1 MLLKKGEEMSNVSN
15 PVIYEIDYNNEA
27 VNSLEVGILQEEGS
41 NAKYL
46 LDYPTVYIVH
56 DEKKSHKVSVYI
68 GETSDIRQRTKQHL
82 VEDPK
87 KREDWEGLANSEDS
101 KMYIIGHD
109 YFNKSLTLDIENKFM
124 MYMSSID
131 SVQSVYNRRTN
142 QQKEYYTADKL
153 DEIFSKIWRKLR
165 KRNKALFPV
174 EKIIKDSALFK
185 ASPFHKLSDEQI
197 RAKDKIVLKI
207 MEALTRNQSGELIWV
222 AGEAGSGKTVLMSS
236 LFYELKQLAQEE
248 SENIVLQKANSYL
261 LVNHEQ
267 QLKVY
272 QQISNKLGIT
282 SKKVPNLVTKPTTF
296 INNHTPEEKADVV
309 IVDEAHLLWTQGK
322 QSYRGSNQLYDLMKR
337 AKVVVAVFDINQV
350 LTTEQYW
357 EEEELLNL
365 EHEVNLKGNF
375 IRLENQMRI
384 NASRNT
390 IEWIRSMIDDKKI
403 NPIVQDTKGYDLKIF
418 KSPKELHQAIKEK
431 SKDENSG
438 ISRIT
443 ATFDWEYVDK
453 RKPENDDHWRV
464 KIGDWSLPWNLQLPQ
479 TKEQKRKNRN
489 LSWAE
494 QEHTVDEVGSTF
506 TIQGFDLNYAG
517 VIIGPSVKYRNGEI
531 VFDRNSS
538 QNKKATRQRTLKNGK
553 KEQFSEILLKNELNV
568 LLTRGVNGL
577 YIYAVDEELQ
587 KALLHAAK
595 G

>member
-1 MLLKKGEEMSNVSN
+1 MSKISN
-15 PVIYEIDYNNEA
+15 PVIYEIDYSYEA
-27 VNSLEVGILQEEGS
+27 VESLEGGILQEEGS

-56 DEKKSHKVSVYI
+56 DEKKSREFSVYI

-82 VEDPK
+82 IEDPK
-87 KREDWEGLANSEDS
+87 KREDWESLANSDDS

-109 YFNKSLTLDIENKFM
+109 YFNKSLTLDIENKLM

-142 QQKEYYTADKL
+142 QQKEYYTVDKL

-165 KRNKALFPV
+165 KKNKTLFPV

-197 RAKDKIVLKI
+197 QAKDKVILKI
-207 MEALTRNQSGELIWV
+207 MEALTRNQSGELILV

-248 SENIVLQKANSYL
+248 SENIVLQEANSYL

-272 QQISNKLGIT
+272 QQIANKLGIT
-282 SKKVPNLVTKPTTF
+282 SKKVPNLVSKPTTF
-296 INNHTPEEKADVV
+296 INNHTPKEKADVV

-322 QSYRGSNQLYDLMKR
+322 QSYRGKNQLYDLMER

-357 EEEELLNL
+357 EEEELLTL
-365 EHEVNLKGNF
+365 EHEANLKGNF
-375 IRLENQMRI
+375 IHLENQMRI
-384 NASRNT
+384 NASQST
-390 IEWIRSMIDDKKI
+390 INWIRSMIDDRKI
-403 NPIVQDTKGYDLKIF
+403 NPILKDIKGYDLKIF
-418 KSPKELHQAIKEK
+418 NHPKELYEAIREK
-431 SKDENSG
+431 AKDENSG

-453 RKPENDDHWRV
+453 RKPEKDDYWRV
-464 KIGDWSLPWNLQLPQ
+464 KIGNWSLPWNLQLPQ
-479 TKEQKRKNRN
+479 MKEQKRKNRN

-494 QEHTVDEVGSTF
+494 QEQTIYEVGSTF

-517 VIIGPSVKYRNGEI
+517 VIIVPSVKYRNGEI
-531 VFDRNSS
+531 VFDRSSS

-553 KEQFSEILLKNELNV
+553 KEQFSDMLLKNELNV

-587 KALLHAAK
+587 KALINAAK

>member
-1 MLLKKGEEMSNVSN
+1 MSKISN
-15 PVIYEIDYNNEA
+15 PVIYETDYSYEA
-27 VNSLEVGILQEEGS
+27 VKSLEGGILQEVGP

-56 DEKKSHKVSVYI
+56 DEKKSREFSVYI

-82 VEDPK
+82 IEDPK
-87 KREDWEGLANSEDS
+87 KREDWESLANSDNS

-109 YFNKSLTLDIENKFM
+109 YFNKSLTLDIENKLM

-142 QQKEYYTADKL
+142 QQKEYYTVDKL

-165 KRNKALFPV
+165 KKNKTLFPV

-197 RAKDKIVLKI
+197 QAKDKVILKI
-207 MEALTRNQSGELIWV
+207 MEALTRNQSGELILV
-222 AGEAGSGKTVLMSS
+222 TGEAGSGKTVLMSS

-248 SENIVLQKANSYL
+248 SENIVLQEANSYL

-272 QQISNKLGIT
+272 QQIANKLGIT
-282 SKKVPNLVTKPTTF
+282 SKKVPNLVSKPTTF

-322 QSYRGSNQLYDLMKR
+322 QSYRGKNQLYDLMER

-357 EEEELLNL
+357 EEEELLTL
-365 EHEVNLKGNF
+365 EHEANLKGNF
-375 IRLENQMRI
+375 IHLENQMRI
-384 NASRNT
+384 NASQST
-390 IEWIRSMIDDKKI
+390 INWIRSMIDDRKI
-403 NPIVQDTKGYDLKIF
+403 NPILKDIKGYDLKIF
-418 KSPKELHQAIKEK
+418 NHPKELYEAIREK
-431 SKDENSG
+431 AKDENSG

-453 RKPENDDHWRV
+453 RKPENDDYWRV

-479 TKEQKRKNRN
+479 MKEQKRKNRN

-494 QEHTVDEVGSTF
+494 QEQTIYEVGSTF

-531 VFDRNSS
+531 VFDRSFS

-553 KEQFSEILLKNELNV
+553 KEQFSDMLLKNELNV

-587 KALLHAAK
+587 KALINAAK

>member
-1 MLLKKGEEMSNVSN
+1 MSKISN
-15 PVIYEIDYNNEA
+15 PVIYETDYSYEA
-27 VNSLEVGILQEEGS
+27 VKSLEGGILQEEGP

-56 DEKKSHKVSVYI
+56 DEKKSREFSVYI

-82 VEDPK
+82 IEDPK
-87 KREDWEGLANSEDS
+87 KREDWESLAKSDDS
-101 KMYIIGHD
+101 KMYIIGHN
-109 YFNKSLTLDIENKFM
+109 YFNKSLTLDIENKLM

-142 QQKEYYTADKL
+142 QQKEYYTVDKL

-165 KRNKALFPV
+165 KKNKTLFPV

-197 RAKDKIVLKI
+197 QAKDKVILKI
-207 MEALTRNQSGELIWV
+207 MEALTRNQSGELILV
-222 AGEAGSGKTVLMSS
+222 TGEAGSGKTVLMSS

-248 SENIVLQKANSYL
+248 SENIVLQEANSYL

-272 QQISNKLGIT
+272 QQIANKLGIT
-282 SKKVPNLVTKPTTF
+282 SKKVPNLVSKPTTF
-296 INNHTPEEKADVV
+296 INNHTPKEKADVV

-322 QSYRGSNQLYDLMKR
+322 QSYRGKNQLYDLMER

-357 EEEELLNL
+357 EEEELLTL
-365 EHEVNLKGNF
+365 EHEANLKGNF
-375 IRLENQMRI
+375 IHLENQMRI
-384 NASRNT
+384 NASQST
-390 IEWIRSMIDDKKI
+390 INWIRSMIDDRKI
-403 NPIVQDTKGYDLKIF
+403 NPILKDIKGYDLKIF
-418 KSPKELHQAIKEK
+418 NHPKELYEAIREK
-431 SKDENSG
+431 AKDENSG

-453 RKPENDDHWRV
+453 RKPEKDDYWRV

-479 TKEQKRKNRN
+479 MKEQKRKNRN

-494 QEHTVDEVGSTF
+494 QEQTIYEVGSTF

-531 VFDRNSS
+531 VFDRSFS

-553 KEQFSEILLKNELNV
+553 KEQFSDMLLKNELNV

-587 KALLHAAK
+587 KALINAAK

>member
-1 MLLKKGEEMSNVSN
+1 MSKISN
-15 PVIYEIDYNNEA
+15 PVIYETDYSYEA
-27 VNSLEVGILQEEGS
+27 VKSLEGGILQEVGP

-56 DEKKSHKVSVYI
+56 DEKKSREFSVYI

-82 VEDPK
+82 IEDPK
-87 KREDWEGLANSEDS
+87 KREDWESLANSDNS

-109 YFNKSLTLDIENKFM
+109 YFNKSLTLDIENKLM

-142 QQKEYYTADKL
+142 QQKEYYTVDKL

-165 KRNKALFPV
+165 KKNKTLFPV

-197 RAKDKIVLKI
+197 QAKDKVILKI
-207 MEALTRNQSGELIWV
+207 MEALTRNQSGELILV
-222 AGEAGSGKTVLMSS
+222 TGEAGSGKTVLMSS

-248 SENIVLQKANSYL
+248 SENIVLQEANSYL

-272 QQISNKLGIT
+272 QQIANKLGIT
-282 SKKVPNLVTKPTTF
+282 SKKVPNLVSKPTTF

-322 QSYRGSNQLYDLMKR
+322 QSYRGKNQLYDLMDR

-357 EEEELLNL
+357 EEEELLTL
-365 EHEVNLKGNF
+365 EHEANLKGNF
-375 IRLENQMRI
+375 IHLENQMRI
-384 NASRNT
+384 NASQST
-390 IEWIRSMIDDKKI
+390 INWIRSMIDDRKI
-403 NPIVQDTKGYDLKIF
+403 NPILKDIKGYDLKIF
-418 KSPKELHQAIKEK
+418 NHPKELYEAIKEK
-431 SKDENSG
+431 AKDENSG

-453 RKPENDDHWRV
+453 RKPENDDYWRV

-479 TKEQKRKNRN
+479 MKEQKRKNRN

-494 QEHTVDEVGSTF
+494 QEQTIYEVGSTF

-531 VFDRNSS
+531 VFDRSFS

-553 KEQFSEILLKNELNV
+553 KEQFSDMLLKNELNV

-587 KALLHAAK
+587 KALINAAK

>member
-1 MLLKKGEEMSNVSN
+1 MSKISN
-15 PVIYEIDYNNEA
+15 PVIYETDYSYEA
-27 VNSLEVGILQEEGS
+27 VKSLEGGILQEVGP

-56 DEKKSHKVSVYI
+56 DEKKSREFSVYI

-82 VEDPK
+82 IEDPK
-87 KREDWEGLANSEDS
+87 KREDWESLANSDDS

-109 YFNKSLTLDIENKFM
+109 YFNKSLTLDIENKLM

-142 QQKEYYTADKL
+142 QQKEYYTVDKL

-165 KRNKALFPV
+165 KKNKTLFPV

-197 RAKDKIVLKI
+197 QAKDKVILKI
-207 MEALTRNQSGELIWV
+207 MEALTRNQSGELILV
-222 AGEAGSGKTVLMSS
+222 TGEAGSGKTVLMSS

-248 SENIVLQKANSYL
+248 SENIVLQEANSYL

-272 QQISNKLGIT
+272 QQIANKLGIT
-282 SKKVPNLVTKPTTF
+282 SKKVPNLVSKPTTF

-322 QSYRGSNQLYDLMKR
+322 QSYRGKNQLYDLMER

-357 EEEELLNL
+357 EEEELLTL
-365 EHEVNLKGNF
+365 EHEANLKGNF
-375 IRLENQMRI
+375 IHLENQMRI
-384 NASRNT
+384 NASQST
-390 IEWIRSMIDDKKI
+390 INWIRSMIDDRKI
-403 NPIVQDTKGYDLKIF
+403 NPILKDIKGYDLKIF
-418 KSPKELHQAIKEK
+418 NHPKELYEAIREK
-431 SKDENSG
+431 AKDENSG

-453 RKPENDDHWRV
+453 RKPENDDYWRV

-479 TKEQKRKNRN
+479 MKEQKRKNRN

-494 QEHTVDEVGSTF
+494 QEQTIYEVGSTF

-531 VFDRNSS
+531 VFDRSFS

-553 KEQFSEILLKNELNV
+553 KEQFSDMLLKNELNV

-587 KALLHAAK
+587 KALINAAK

>member
-1 MLLKKGEEMSNVSN
+1 MSKISN
-15 PVIYEIDYNNEA
+15 PVIYETDYSYEA
-27 VNSLEVGILQEEGS
+27 VKSLEGGILQEEGP

-56 DEKKSHKVSVYI
+56 DEKKSREFSVYI

-82 VEDPK
+82 IEDPK
-87 KREDWEGLANSEDS
+87 KREDWESLAKSDDS

-109 YFNKSLTLDIENKFM
+109 YFNKSLTLDIENKLM

-142 QQKEYYTADKL
+142 QQKEYYTVDKL

-165 KRNKALFPV
+165 KKNKTLFPV

-197 RAKDKIVLKI
+197 QAKDKVILKI
-207 MEALTRNQSGELIWV
+207 MEALTRNQSGELILV
-222 AGEAGSGKTVLMSS
+222 TGEAGSGKTVLMSS

-248 SENIVLQKANSYL
+248 SENIVLQEANSYL

-272 QQISNKLGIT
+272 QQIANKLGIT
-282 SKKVPNLVTKPTTF
+282 SKKVPNLVSKPTTF
-296 INNHTPEEKADVV
+296 INNHTPKEKADVV

-322 QSYRGSNQLYDLMKR
+322 QSYRGKNQLYDLMER

-357 EEEELLNL
+357 EEEELLTL
-365 EHEVNLKGNF
+365 EHEANLKGNF
-375 IRLENQMRI
+375 IHLENQMRI
-384 NASRNT
+384 NASQST
-390 IEWIRSMIDDKKI
+390 INWIRSMIDDRKI
-403 NPIVQDTKGYDLKIF
+403 NPILKDIKGYDLKIF
-418 KSPKELHQAIKEK
+418 NHPKELYEAIREK
-431 SKDENSG
+431 AKDENSG

-453 RKPENDDHWRV
+453 RKPEKDDYWRV

-479 TKEQKRKNRN
+479 MKEQKRKNRN

-494 QEHTVDEVGSTF
+494 QEQTIYEVGSTF

-531 VFDRNSS
+531 VFDRSFS

-553 KEQFSEILLKNELNV
+553 KEQFSDMLLKNELNV

-587 KALLHAAK
+587 KALINAAK

>member
-1 MLLKKGEEMSNVSN
+1 MSKISN
-15 PVIYEIDYNNEA
+15 PVIYETDYSYEA
-27 VNSLEVGILQEEGS
+27 VKSLEGGILQEVGP

-56 DEKKSHKVSVYI
+56 DEKKSREFSVYI

-82 VEDPK
+82 IEDPK
-87 KREDWEGLANSEDS
+87 KREDWESLANSDNS

-109 YFNKSLTLDIENKFM
+109 YFNKSLTLDIENKLM

-142 QQKEYYTADKL
+142 QQKEYYTVDKL
-153 DEIFSKIWRKLR
+153 DEIFSNIWRKLR
-165 KRNKALFPV
+165 KKNKTLFPV

-197 RAKDKIVLKI
+197 QAKDKVILKI
-207 MEALTRNQSGELIWV
+207 MEALTRNQSGELILV
-222 AGEAGSGKTVLMSS
+222 TGEAGSGKTVLMSS

-248 SENIVLQKANSYL
+248 SENIVLQEANSYL

-272 QQISNKLGIT
+272 QQIANKLGIT
-282 SKKVPNLVTKPTTF
+282 SKKVPNLVSKPTTF

-322 QSYRGSNQLYDLMKR
+322 QSYRGKNQLYDLMDR

-357 EEEELLNL
+357 EEEELLTL
-365 EHEVNLKGNF
+365 EHEAILKGNF
-375 IRLENQMRI
+375 IHLENQMRI
-384 NASRNT
+384 NASQST
-390 IEWIRSMIDDKKI
+390 INWIRSMIDDRKI
-403 NPIVQDTKGYDLKIF
+403 NPILNDIKGYDLKIF
-418 KSPKELHQAIKEK
+418 NHPKELYEAIKEK
-431 SKDENSG
+431 AKDENSG

-453 RKPENDDHWRV
+453 RKPENDDYWRV

-479 TKEQKRKNRN
+479 MKEQKRKNRN

-494 QEHTVDEVGSTF
+494 QEQTIYEVGSTF

-531 VFDRNSS
+531 VFDRSFS

-553 KEQFSEILLKNELNV
+553 KEQFSDMLLKNELNV

-587 KALLHAAK
+587 KALINAAK

>member
-1 MLLKKGEEMSNVSN
+1 MSKISN
-15 PVIYEIDYNNEA
+15 PVIYEIDYSYEA
-27 VNSLEVGILQEEGS
+27 VESLEGGILQEEGS

-56 DEKKSHKVSVYI
+56 DEKKNREFSVYI

-82 VEDPK
+82 IEDPK
-87 KREDWEGLANSEDS
+87 KREDWESLANSDDS
-101 KMYIIGHD
+101 KIYIIGHD
-109 YFNKSLTLDIENKFM
+109 YFNKSLTLDIENKLM

-142 QQKEYYTADKL
+142 QQKEYYTVDKL

-165 KRNKALFPV
+165 NKNKTLFPV

-197 RAKDKIVLKI
+197 QAKDKVILKI
-207 MEALTRNQSGELIWV
+207 MEALTRNQSGELILV

-248 SENIVLQKANSYL
+248 SENIVLQEANSYL

-272 QQISNKLGIT
+272 QQIANKLGIT
-282 SKKVPNLVTKPTTF
+282 SKKVPNLVSKPTTF

-322 QSYRGSNQLYDLMKR
+322 QSYRGKNQLYDLMER

-357 EEEELLNL
+357 EEEELLTL
-365 EHEVNLKGNF
+365 EHEANLKGNF

-384 NASRNT
+384 NASQST
-390 IEWIRSMIDDKKI
+390 INWIRSMIDDRKI
-403 NPIVQDTKGYDLKIF
+403 NPILKDIKGYDLKIF
-418 KSPKELHQAIKEK
+418 NHPEELYQAIRKK
-431 SKDENSG
+431 AKDENSG
-438 ISRIT
+438 ISRII

-453 RKPENDDHWRV
+453 RKPEKDDYWRV

-479 TKEQKRKNRN
+479 MKEQKRKNRN

-494 QEHTVDEVGSTF
+494 QEQTIDEVGSTF

-531 VFDRNSS
+531 VFDRSFS

-553 KEQFSEILLKNELNV
+553 KEQFSDMLLKNELNV

-587 KALLHAAK
+587 KALLNAAK

>member
-1 MLLKKGEEMSNVSN
+1 MSKISN
-15 PVIYEIDYNNEA
+15 PVIYETDYSYEA
-27 VNSLEVGILQEEGS
+27 VKSLEGGILQEVGP

-56 DEKKSHKVSVYI
+56 DEKKSREFSVYI

-82 VEDPK
+82 IEDPK
-87 KREDWEGLANSEDS
+87 KREDWESLANSDNS

-109 YFNKSLTLDIENKFM
+109 YFNKSLTLDIENKLM

-142 QQKEYYTADKL
+142 QQKEYYTVDKL
-153 DEIFSKIWRKLR
+153 DEIFSNIWRKLR
-165 KRNKALFPV
+165 KKNKTLFPV

-197 RAKDKIVLKI
+197 QAKDKVILKI
-207 MEALTRNQSGELIWV
+207 MEALTRNQSGELILV
-222 AGEAGSGKTVLMSS
+222 TGEAGSGKTVLMSS

-248 SENIVLQKANSYL
+248 SENIVLQEANSYL

-272 QQISNKLGIT
+272 QQIANKLGIT
-282 SKKVPNLVTKPTTF
+282 SKKVPNLVSKPTTF

-322 QSYRGSNQLYDLMKR
+322 QSYRGKNQLYDLMDR

-357 EEEELLNL
+357 EEEELLTL
-365 EHEVNLKGNF
+365 EHEANLKGNF
-375 IRLENQMRI
+375 IHLENQMRI
-384 NASRNT
+384 NASQST
-390 IEWIRSMIDDKKI
+390 INWIRSMIDDRKI
-403 NPIVQDTKGYDLKIF
+403 NPILNDIKGYDLKIF
-418 KSPKELHQAIKEK
+418 NHPKELYEAIKEK
-431 SKDENSG
+431 AKDENSG
-438 ISRIT
+438 ISRII

-453 RKPENDDHWRV
+453 RKPENDDYWRV

-479 TKEQKRKNRN
+479 MKEQKRKNRN

-494 QEHTVDEVGSTF
+494 QEQTIYEVGSTF

-531 VFDRNSS
+531 VFDRSFS

-553 KEQFSEILLKNELNV
+553 KEQFSDMLLKNELNV

-587 KALLHAAK
+587 KALINAAK

>member
-1 MLLKKGEEMSNVSN
+1 MSKISN
-15 PVIYEIDYNNEA
+15 PVIYEIDYSNEA
-27 VNSLEVGILQEEGS
+27 VKSLEGGILQEEGS

-56 DEKKSHKVSVYI
+56 DEKKSRKFSVYI
-68 GETSDIRQRTKQHL
+68 GETSNIRQRTKQHL
-82 VEDPK
+82 IEDPK
-87 KREDWEGLANSEDS
+87 KRDDWESLANSDDS

-109 YFNKSLTLDIENKFM
+109 HFNKSLTLDIENKLM

-131 SVQSVYNRRTN
+131 SVQAVYNRRTN

-165 KRNKALFPV
+165 KKNKTLFPV

-185 ASPFHKLSDEQI
+185 ASPFHKLSEEQVQ
-197 RAKDKIVLKI
+197 AKDKVILKI
-207 MEALTRNQSGELIWV
+207 MEALTRNQSGELILV

-236 LFYELKQLAQEE
+236 LFYELKQLAEE
-248 SENIVLQKANSYL
+248 KSENIVLQEANSYL

-272 QQISNKLGIT
+272 QQIATKLGMT
-282 SKKVPNLVTKPTTF
+282 SKKTPKLVSKPTTF
-296 INNHTPEEKADVV
+296 INNHTPEEKADIV

-322 QSYRGSNQLYDLMKR
+322 QSYRGKNQLYDLMER

-350 LTTEQYW
+350 LSTEQYW
-357 EEEELLNL
+357 EEEELLTL
-365 EHEVNLKGNF
+365 EHEANLKGNF

-384 NASRNT
+384 NAGQST
-390 IEWIRSMIDDKKI
+390 IDWIRSMIDDKKI
-403 NPIVQDTKGYDLKIF
+403 NPILKDAKGYELKIF
-418 KSPKELHQAIKEK
+418 NHPDELYQAIKEK
-431 SKDENSG
+431 AKDENSG

-453 RKPENDDHWRV
+453 RKPEKNDYWRV
-464 KIGDWSLPWNLQLPQ
+464 KIGNWSLPWNLQLPQ

-494 QEHTVDEVGSTF
+494 QEQTIDEVGSTF

-517 VIIGPSVKYRNGEI
+517 VIIGPSVKYRNGEV
-531 VFDRNSS
+531 VFDRSFS

-553 KEQFSEILLKNELNV
+553 KEQFSDMLLKNELNV

-577 YIYAVDEELQ
+577 YIFAVDEELQ
-587 KALLHAAK
+587 KALLNAAK

>member
-1 MLLKKGEEMSNVSN
+1 MSKISN
-15 PVIYEIDYNNEA
+15 PVIYETDYSYEA
-27 VNSLEVGILQEEGS
+27 VKSLEGGILQEVGP

-56 DEKKSHKVSVYI
+56 DEKKSREFSVYI

-82 VEDPK
+82 IEDPK
-87 KREDWEGLANSEDS
+87 KREDWESLANSDNS

-109 YFNKSLTLDIENKFM
+109 YFNKSLTLDIENKLM

-142 QQKEYYTADKL
+142 QQKEYYTVDKL
-153 DEIFSKIWRKLR
+153 DEIFSNIWRKLR
-165 KRNKALFPV
+165 KKNKTLFPV

-197 RAKDKIVLKI
+197 QAKDKVILKI
-207 MEALTRNQSGELIWV
+207 MEALTRNQSGELILV
-222 AGEAGSGKTVLMSS
+222 TGEAGSGKTVLMSS
-236 LFYELKQLAQEE
+236 LFYELKQLAQEG
-248 SENIVLQKANSYL
+248 SENIVLQEANSYL

-272 QQISNKLGIT
+272 QQIANKLGIT
-282 SKKVPNLVTKPTTF
+282 SKKVPNLVSKPTTF

-322 QSYRGSNQLYDLMKR
+322 QSYRGKNQLYDLMDR

-357 EEEELLNL
+357 EEEELLTL
-365 EHEVNLKGNF
+365 EHEANLKGNF

-384 NASRNT
+384 NASQST
-390 IEWIRSMIDDKKI
+390 INWIRSMIDDRKI
-403 NPIVQDTKGYDLKIF
+403 NPILNDIKGYDLKIF
-418 KSPKELHQAIKEK
+418 NHPKELYEAIKEK
-431 SKDENSG
+431 AKDENSG

-453 RKPENDDHWRV
+453 RKPENDDYWRV

-479 TKEQKRKNRN
+479 MKEQKRKNRN

-494 QEHTVDEVGSTF
+494 QEQTIYEVGSTF

-531 VFDRNSS
+531 VFDRSFS

-553 KEQFSEILLKNELNV
+553 KEQFSDMLLKNELNV

-587 KALLHAAK
+587 KALINAAK

>member
-1 MLLKKGEEMSNVSN
+1 MSKISN
-15 PVIYEIDYNNEA
+15 PVIYEIDYSYEA
-27 VNSLEVGILQEEGS
+27 VESLEGGILQEEGS

-56 DEKKSHKVSVYI
+56 DEKKSREFSVYI

-82 VEDPK
+82 IEDPK
-87 KREDWEGLANSEDS
+87 KREDWESLANSDDS

-109 YFNKSLTLDIENKFM
+109 YFNKSLTLDIENKLM

-142 QQKEYYTADKL
+142 QQKEYYTVDKL

-165 KRNKALFPV
+165 NKNKTLFPV

-197 RAKDKIVLKI
+197 QAKDKVILKI
-207 MEALTRNQSGELIWV
+207 MEALTRNQSGELILV
-222 AGEAGSGKTVLMSS
+222 TGEAGSGKTVLMSS

-248 SENIVLQKANSYL
+248 SENIVLQEANSYL

-272 QQISNKLGIT
+272 QQIANKLGIT
-282 SKKVPNLVTKPTTF
+282 SKKVPNLVSKPTTF

-322 QSYRGSNQLYDLMKR
+322 QSYRGKNQLYDLMER

-357 EEEELLNL
+357 EEEELLTL
-365 EHEVNLKGNF
+365 EHEANLKGNF
-375 IRLENQMRI
+375 IHLENQMRI
-384 NASRNT
+384 NASQST
-390 IEWIRSMIDDKKI
+390 INWIRSMIDDRKI
-403 NPIVQDTKGYDLKIF
+403 NPILKDIKGYDLKIF
-418 KSPKELHQAIKEK
+418 NHPEELYQAIREK
-431 SKDENSG
+431 AKDENSG

-453 RKPENDDHWRV
+453 RKPEKDDYWRV
-464 KIGDWSLPWNLQLPQ
+464 KIGNWSLPWNLQLPQ
-479 TKEQKRKNRN
+479 MKEQKRKNRN

-494 QEHTVDEVGSTF
+494 QEQTIYEVGSTF

-531 VFDRNSS
+531 VFDRSFS

-553 KEQFSEILLKNELNV
+553 KEQFSDMLLKNELNV

-587 KALLHAAK
+587 KALINAAK

>member
-1 MLLKKGEEMSNVSN
+1 MSKISN
-15 PVIYEIDYNNEA
+15 PVIYETDYSYEA
-27 VNSLEVGILQEEGS
+27 VKSLEGGILQEVGP

-56 DEKKSHKVSVYI
+56 DEKKSREFSVYI

-82 VEDPK
+82 IEDPK
-87 KREDWEGLANSEDS
+87 KREDWESLANSDDS

-109 YFNKSLTLDIENKFM
+109 YFNKSLTLDIENKLM

-142 QQKEYYTADKL
+142 QQKEYYTVDKL
-153 DEIFSKIWRKLR
+153 DEIFSNIWRKLR
-165 KRNKALFPV
+165 KKNKTLFPV

-197 RAKDKIVLKI
+197 QAKDKVILKI
-207 MEALTRNQSGELIWV
+207 MEALTRNQSGELILV
-222 AGEAGSGKTVLMSS
+222 TGEAGSGKTVLMSS
-236 LFYELKQLAQEE
+236 LFYELKQLAQEG
-248 SENIVLQKANSYL
+248 SENIVLQEANSYL

-272 QQISNKLGIT
+272 QQIANKLGIT
-282 SKKVPNLVTKPTTF
+282 SKKVPNLVSKPTTF

-322 QSYRGSNQLYDLMKR
+322 QSYRGKNQLYDLMDR

-357 EEEELLNL
+357 EEEELLTL
-365 EHEVNLKGNF
+365 EHEANLKGNF
-375 IRLENQMRI
+375 IHLENQMRI
-384 NASRNT
+384 NASQST
-390 IEWIRSMIDDKKI
+390 INWIRSMIDDRKI
-403 NPIVQDTKGYDLKIF
+403 NPILKDIKGYDLKIF
-418 KSPKELHQAIKEK
+418 NHPKELYEAIREK
-431 SKDENSG
+431 AKDENSG

-453 RKPENDDHWRV
+453 RKPENDDYWRV

-479 TKEQKRKNRN
+479 MKEQKRKNRN

-494 QEHTVDEVGSTF
+494 QEQTIYEVGSTF

-531 VFDRNSS
+531 VFDRSFS

-553 KEQFSEILLKNELNV
+553 KEQFSDMLLKNELNV

-587 KALLHAAK
+587 KALINAAK

>member
-1 MLLKKGEEMSNVSN
+1 MSKISN
-15 PVIYEIDYNNEA
+15 PVIYEIDYSNEA
-27 VNSLEVGILQEEGS
+27 VESLEGGILQEEGS

-56 DEKKSHKVSVYI
+56 DEKKSRKFSVYI
-68 GETSDIRQRTKQHL
+68 GETSNIRQRTKQHL
-82 VEDPK
+82 IEDPK
-87 KREDWEGLANSEDS
+87 KRDDWESLANSDDS

-109 YFNKSLTLDIENKFM
+109 HFNKSLTLDIENKLM

-131 SVQSVYNRRTN
+131 SVQAVYNRRTN

-165 KRNKALFPV
+165 KKNKTLFPV

-185 ASPFHKLSDEQI
+185 ASPFHKLSEEQVQ
-197 RAKDKIVLKI
+197 AKDKVILKI
-207 MEALTRNQSGELIWV
+207 MEALTRNQSGELILV

-236 LFYELKQLAQEE
+236 LFYELKQLAEE
-248 SENIVLQKANSYL
+248 KSENIVLQEANSYL

-272 QQISNKLGIT
+272 QQIATKLGMT
-282 SKKVPNLVTKPTTF
+282 SKKTPKLVSKPTTF
-296 INNHTPEEKADVV
+296 INNHTPEEKADIV

-322 QSYRGSNQLYDLMKR
+322 QSYRGKNQLYDLMER

-350 LTTEQYW
+350 LSTEQYW
-357 EEEELLNL
+357 EEEELLTL
-365 EHEVNLKGNF
+365 EHEANLKGNF

-384 NASRNT
+384 NAGQST
-390 IEWIRSMIDDKKI
+390 IDWIRSMIDDKKI
-403 NPIVQDTKGYDLKIF
+403 NPILKDAKGYELKIF
-418 KSPKELHQAIKEK
+418 NHPDELYQAIKEK
-431 SKDENSG
+431 AKDENSG

-453 RKPENDDHWRV
+453 RKPEKNDYWRV
-464 KIGDWSLPWNLQLPQ
+464 KIGNWSLPWNLQLPQ
-479 TKEQKRKNRN
+479 TKKQKRKNRN

-494 QEHTVDEVGSTF
+494 QEQTIDEVGSTF

-517 VIIGPSVKYRNGEI
+517 VIIGPSVKYRNGEV
-531 VFDRNSS
+531 VFDRSFS

-553 KEQFSEILLKNELNV
+553 KEQFSDMLLKNELNV

-577 YIYAVDEELQ
+577 YIFAVDEELQ
-587 KALLHAAK
+587 KALLNAAK